1 MNINIDGCILLQL
14 SKRSK
19 TYNEV
24 MLFMDDPMDA
34 EYMRRCD
41 SMFMTLVYGYHQRQ
55 AIEDQA
61 SVIIKR

>member
-1 MNINIDGCILLQL
+1 
-14 SKRSK
+14 
-19 TYNEV
+19 
-24 MLFMDDPMDA
+24 MDDPIDA